1 MRAGNRLRGLGYR
14 LAACVGKLARDQRGN
29 TLALIAAAVI
39 PVMAA
44 IGGGVD
50 ISRAYLAQARLQQAV
65 DSAALAGRRSRIG
78 TGMTEATE
86 AANKFLSF
94 NFPQSSYGA
103 SPSHWTSSITG
114 PDTSSVRVQAAT
126 KIPTTIMKLFG
137 IQTVDIGAVSI
148 ARQNWINTDI
158 VLVLDTTGSMRD
170 TPRNDKQSK
179 IQSLRDAV
187 MSLYDELTQAQNDL
201 TSRGLRL
208 RYAVVPYSSAVNV
221 GRVLTAAEPTGKHYV
236 RRTAPYYSYGCISY
250 RANGNCRTYGN
261 AEFDIDVTSRLTST
275 STWDGC
281 IEERQT
287 VSTITSSSGYTIP
300 TGAKDLNIN
309 LVPTTDLTT
318 QWPAYLPALVEGK
331 SQVACPTE
339 AKRLA
344 TWTRADLKSYV
355 DKLNPDGGTYHDIGM
370 IWGAR
375 FISTGGVFA
384 NPDEFN
390 GAPVN
395 RHIIFMTDGLLDTG
409 GTLYSSYG
417 VESYQKRVSGGGSDL
432 NGRHKQRFLMACN
445 AAKSLNVSIW
455 TIAFATGA
463 DGTLTTCAS
472 ASDMAVTA
480 SNQDQ
485 LNSRFQEI
493 GRSIGKLRIAQ

>member
-1 MRAGNRLRGLGYR
+1 MIRAGNGLRGMGNR
-14 LAACVGKLARDQRGN
+14 LAACAARLARDQRGN
-29 TLALIAAAVI
+29 TLALIAAALI
-39 PVMAA
+39 PVLAA

-50 ISRAYLAQARLQQAV
+50 ISRAYLAQSRLQQAV

-86 AANKFLSF
+86 AANRFLAF
-94 NFPQSSYGA
+94 NFPQTSYGA
-103 SPSHWTSSITG
+103 SASNWTSEITG
-114 PDTSSVRVQAAT
+114 PDNASVQVSASTR
-126 KIPTTIMKLFG
+126 IPTTIMRLFG
-137 IQTVDIGAVSI
+137 IQTVEIGAVSI

-158 VLVLDTTGSMRD
+158 VLVLDTTGSMAD
-170 TPRNDKQSK
+170 KPSGDKQSK

-187 MSLYDELTQAQNDL
+187 MSLYDELAQAQSDL

-208 RYAVVPYSSAVNV
+208 RYGIVPYSSAVNV
-221 GRVLTAAEPTGKHYV
+221 GRLLIAAEPTDKQYV
-236 RRTAPYYSYGCISY
+236 RRNAPYYSCLTSGWGGCSSYGEK
-250 RANGNCRTYGN
+250 N
-261 AEFDIDVTSRLTST
+261 IDVSALIAST

-300 TGAKDLNIN
+300 AGAKDLNIN
-309 LVPTTDLTT
+309 LVPSETDVTT
-318 QWPAYLPALVEGK
+318 QWPAYLPSLVDRK

-339 AKRLA
+339 AVRLK
-344 TWTRADLKSYV
+344 TWTRSDLKDYV
-355 DKLNPDGGTYHDIGM
+355 DGLKPDGGTYHDIGM

-384 NPDEFN
+384 NPEEFN
-390 GAPVN
+390 GASVN
-395 RHIIFMTDGLLDTG
+395 RHIIFMTDGVLDTG

-417 VESYQKRVSGGGSDL
+417 LESYQKRVSGGGSDL
-432 NGRHKQRFLMACN
+432 NGRHKQRFLMTCN
-445 AAKSLNVSIW
+445 AAKSLNVSVW
-455 TIAFATGA
+455 TIAFATGT
-463 DGTLTTCAS
+463 DTTLTTCAS

-480 SNQDQ
+480 SNQSQ

-493 GRSIGKLRIAQ
+493 GRSIGKLRIAG

>member
-1 MRAGNRLRGLGYR
+1 MIRAENGGLHGLGNRLSAC
-14 LAACVGKLARDQRGN
+14 AARLARDQRGN
-29 TLALIAAAVI
+29 TLALIAAALI
-39 PVMAA
+39 PVLAA

-50 ISRAYLAQARLQQAV
+50 ISRAYLAQSRLQQAV

-78 TGMTEATE
+78 TSMTEATE
-86 AANKFLSF
+86 AATKFLTF

-103 SPSHWTSSITG
+103 NPSHWTSSITG
-114 PDTSSVRVQAAT
+114 PDNSSVRVEAAT
-126 KIPTTIMKLFG
+126 KIPTTIMRLFG

-158 VLVLDTTGSMRD
+158 VLVLDTTGSMAD
-170 TPRNDKQSK
+170 TPSGDTQSK
-179 IQSLRDAV
+179 IQSLRGAV

-201 TSRGLRL
+201 TARGLRL
-208 RYAVVPYSSAVNV
+208 RYGIVPYSSAVNV
-221 GRVLTAAEPTGKHYV
+221 GRLLIAAEPAGKQYV
-236 RRTAPYYSYGCISY
+236 RRNAPYYASIGGGRYGEVA
-250 RANGNCRTYGN
+250 R
-261 AEFDIDVTSRLTST
+261 DVTTLIAST
-275 STWDGC
+275 STWGGC

-300 TGAKDLNIN
+300 AGAKDLNIN
-309 LVPTTDLTT
+309 LVPSETDVTT
-318 QWPAYLPALVEGK
+318 QWPAYLPSLVDRE
-331 SQVACPTE
+331 SQVACPSE
-339 AKRLA
+339 AARLK
-344 TWTRADLKSYV
+344 TWARADLQTYV
-355 DKLNPDGGTYHDIGM
+355 NNLTPDGGTYHDIGM

-417 VESYQKRVSGGGSDL
+417 LESYQKRVSGGGTDL
-432 NGRHKQRFLMACN
+432 NGRHKQRFLMVCN
-445 AAKSLNVSIW
+445 AAKSLNVSVW
-455 TIAFATGA
+455 TIAFATA
-463 DGTLTTCAS
+463 TDPTLTTCAS
-472 ASDMAVTA
+472 ASDMAVIA
-480 SNQDQ
+480 GNQSQ